1 MKVNQMEEVNQ
12 VTLVCFDPFDS
23 EHRTH
28 TMLVS
33 GRSGSGKSVNAIAR
47 GGSPP
52 YALNPWDVPDPARV
66 RTGSAPVDDRG
77 GAS

>member
-1 MKVNQMEEVNQ
+1 MKVNEMEEVNQ
-12 VTLVCFDPFDS
+12 VTLVCFDPLVCVRCS
-23 EHRTH
+23 GLK
-28 TMLVS
+28 LVS

-47 GGSPP
+47 RGSPP